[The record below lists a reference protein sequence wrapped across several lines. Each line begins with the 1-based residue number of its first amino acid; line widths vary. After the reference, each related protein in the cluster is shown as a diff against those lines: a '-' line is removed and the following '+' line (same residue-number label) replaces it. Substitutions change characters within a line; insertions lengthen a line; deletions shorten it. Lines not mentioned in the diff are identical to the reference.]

1 MENLNS
7 IKYQPVT
14 SLTKLNTPHKIFDN
28 KDTYIKTTDPQDG
41 KITIYKTIDPDR
53 VAQKSGVTVT
63 PNHYQQACD
72 EANTQLRPV
81 AIEAFPCKD
90 TPAFAVVW
98 HIDNTD
104 TQTIHEFFFSGPGT
118 HILDTLQDCLTALPS
133 GWEYYDTPR
142 PIR

>member
-1 MENLNS
+1 MENLNT
-7 IKYQPVT
+7 IKTQSAAT
-14 SLTKLNTPHKIFDN
+14 LAKLNTPHKIFDN

-41 KITIYKTIDPDR
+41 EITVYKTIDPDR
-53 VAQKSGVTVT
+53 VAQKSGVTIT

-72 EANTQLRPV
+72 EANAQPRPV
-81 AIEAFPCKD
+81 AIETFPRKN
-90 TPAFAVVW
+90 TPAFAVTW

-104 TQTIHEFFFSGPGT
+104 TQTIYEFFFSGPGA
-118 HILDTLQDCLTALPS
+118 HILDALQDCLTALPS